1 MAAVDALTLAVGR
14 ATSQNNRGRLRYGDA
29 TMNGWL
35 ASIKQLKDTA
45 DTVRATHLG
54 GSR

>member
-1 MAAVDALTLAVGR
+1 MDAVDLLTLAVGR

-29 TMNGWL
+29 AMRSWV
-35 ASIKQLKDTA
+35 ASMSQLKEAA
-45 DTVRATHLG
+45 DIVRVTHLG